1 MKHFIGIDMGGTN
14 IKTGIVDL
22 SAGEVVH
29 ASVTPTLG
37 RLGHEAVMGRIADQ
51 ILETIQEGGFS
62 TADIGGVG
70 VGVPGVLDLDQGL
83 VLFLP
88 NLPGNWRNVALRR
101 TLEAKTGLPA
111 ALLND
116 ARAITYGEW
125 KFGAGKG
132 VDTFACFTLGTGIG
146 GGLVIEGRLH
156 LGIGGTG
163 GELGHQCI
171 DPNGPQC
178 GCGGRGCLESLVSGP
193 AIAALGVR
201 AVLQGRTTSLGSLAG
216 ADLNNIT
223 PELIWQAA
231 RQGDPVANEI
241 YELVGDYLGVAVS
254 NILVTVGPRKVI
266 LAGGVAGAGDLLL
279 NPIRRRIRLQV
290 FMMPADQVEVVIAS
304 LGANAGILG
313 VAAWAAQKLA
323 K

>member
-132 VDTFACFTLGTGIG
+132 VDTIACFTLGTGIG

>member
-1 MKHFIGIDMGGTN
+1 MNHFIGIDMGGTN
-14 IKTGIVDL
+14 IKAGIVDL
-22 SAGEVVH
+22 SAGEVIY
-29 ASVTPTLG
+29 SSTIPTLG
-37 RLGHEAVMGRIADQ
+37 RLGHEAVMERIASQ
-51 ILETIQEGGFS
+51 ILETIQKGGFS
-62 TADIGGVG
+62 VGDIGGIG
-70 VGVPGVLDLDQGL
+70 IGAPGVLDLDQGL

-101 TLEAKTGLPA
+101 TLEDKTRLRA

-132 VDTFACFTLGTGIG
+132 VDTIACFTLGTGIG

-163 GELGHQCI
+163 GELGHQSI
-171 DPNGPQC
+171 DINGPRC
-178 GCGGRGCLESLVSGP
+178 GCGGRGCLEAFASGP

-223 PELIWQAA
+223 PELIWEAA
-231 RQGDPVANEI
+231 RQGDRVANEI
-241 YELVGDYLGVAVS
+241 YELVGDYLGIAIS
-254 NILVTVGPRKVI
+254 NILVTVGPRRVI

-279 NPIRRRIRLQV
+279 NPIRRTIRSQV

-313 VAAWAAQKLA
+313 VAAWAALKLSE
-323 K
+323 

>member
-1 MKHFIGIDMGGTN
+1 MKHFVGIDMGGTN

-22 SAGEVVH
+22 SAGEVVY
-29 ASVTPTLG
+29 SSTTPTLG
-37 RLGHEAVMGRIADQ
+37 RLGHEAVMGRMADQ
-51 ILETIQEGGFS
+51 VLETIQSSGLS
-62 TADIGGVG
+62 TAEVGGVG
-70 VGVPGVLDLDQGL
+70 IGVPGVLDLDQGQT
-83 VLFLP
+83 LFLP
-88 NLPGNWRNVALRR
+88 NLPGNWRNVPLSR
-101 TLEAKTGLPA
+101 TIESKTGLPV

-132 VDTFACFTLGTGIG
+132 VDTIACFTLGTGIG
-146 GGLVIEGRLH
+146 GGLVIGGQLH

-171 DPNGPQC
+171 DINGPIC
-178 GCGGRGCLESLVSGP
+178 GCGGRGCLEAYATGP

-201 AVLQGRTTSLGSLAG
+201 AVLQGRTTSLGELAG
-216 ADLNNIT
+216 SDLNKIT

-241 YELVGDYLGVAVS
+241 YELVGDYLGIAIS
-254 NILVTVGPRKVI
+254 NILVTIGPRKVV

-279 NPIRRRIRLQV
+279 NPIRRRIRAQV

-304 LGANAGILG
+304 LGQNAGVLG
-313 VAAWAAQKLA
+313 VAAWAAQTLSG
-323 K
+323 

>member
-1 MKHFIGIDMGGTN
+1 MKHCVGIDMGGTN

-132 VDTFACFTLGTGIG
+132 VDTIACFTLGTGIG

-178 GCGGRGCLESLVSGP
+178 GCGGRGCLDSLVSGP

>member
-1 MKHFIGIDMGGTN
+1 MEVRRGQRRGYHRLFY
-14 IKTGIVDL
+14 
-22 SAGEVVH
+22 AGH
-29 ASVTPTLG
+29 
-37 RLGHEAVMGRIADQ
+37 GH
-51 ILETIQEGGFS
+51 
-62 TADIGGVG
+62 
-70 VGVPGVLDLDQGL
+70 
-83 VLFLP
+83 
-88 NLPGNWRNVALRR
+88 RR
-101 TLEAKTGLPA
+101 GSGHRGA
-111 ALLND
+111 A
-116 ARAITYGEW
+116 APWHR
-125 KFGAGKG
+125 
-132 VDTFACFTLGTGIG
+132 
-146 GGLVIEGRLH
+146 
-156 LGIGGTG
+156 GTG